1 MKKILFSLSVVL
13 LSLVANAQSDAY
25 SNGMK
30 SFMGK
35 LQGQQTAES
44 YQETAN
50 GFLRIANAETS
61 QWLPKYYAAYCMI
74 MQTMFTKDKQAIDP
88 ILDAADNLLS
98 EISTSVKSDEVMC
111 LQAWSKSAR
120 IGVDPMSRGMKYGM
134 ESAKFLGQAQ
144 ALNPENP
151 RVYFLQA
158 QSAFY
163 TPEQFGGGK
172 KTALRL
178 FQTALEKY
186 EKFKPANELM
196 PNWGKEVTV
205 QMIQECQ
212 K

>member
-1 MKKILFSLSVVL
+1 MKKIIFSLTIL
-13 LSLVANAQSDAY
+13 LASYVAMAQSDAY
-25 SNGMK
+25 VGGMK
-30 SFMGK
+30 SLMGR
-35 LQGQQTAES
+35 LQGQQTAEA
-44 YQETAN
+44 YQETGN
-50 GFLRIANAETS
+50 GFLRIAGAETS
-61 QWLPKYYAAYCMI
+61 EWLPKYYAAYCMI
-74 MQTMFTKDKQAIDP
+74 MQAMYTKDKQSVDA
-88 ILDAADNLLS
+88 ILDAADDLLAD
-98 EISTSVKSDEVMC
+98 ISKTVKSDEVMC
-111 LQAWSKSAR
+111 LQAWSKSTR
-120 IGVDPMSRGMKYGM
+120 INVDPMSRGMKYGM

-144 ALNPENP
+144 AMNPENP

-205 QMIQECQ
+205 KMIEECQ

>member
-1 MKKILFSLSVVL
+1 MLVLSVA
-13 LSLVANAQSDAY
+13 SFAQSEAY
-25 SNGMK
+25 TGGMK
-30 SFMGK
+30 SLMSK
-35 LQGQQTAES
+35 LEGQQTAES
-44 YQETAN
+44 YQETSN

-61 QWLPKYYAAYCMI
+61 EWLPKYYAAYCMI
-74 MQTMFTKDKQAIDP
+74 MQAMFTKDKQAVDP

-111 LQAWSKSAR
+111 LQAWSKSTR

-134 ESAKFLGQAQ
+134 ESAKLLGQAQ
-144 ALNPENP
+144 SINPENP

-172 KTALRL
+172 KAALRL

-205 QMIQECQ
+205 QMIAECQ